1 MHSQRLAPWDNC
13 YGVVSLLDMLDFAA
27 KDFVEI
33 SYRFGLALAT
43 LEKRDYDNEAFDRVM
58 EKLLDECNRLG
69 LLVTRDRIAEFIL
82 ELVKNNRST
91 SSLSHDKELVR
102 VSGTL
107 PEPRISHHLESIHA
121 TLKSEIGAVLFRV
134 IPRERARYCD
144 PKWLTDSIIFSKY
157 ADTVDEF
164 QRAGRCFAYGE
175 NTACIFHLLRVP
187 LPPSFIKEPF
197 CIASRILCSM
207 NQADFWVTPIA
218 R

>member
-1 MHSQRLAPWDNC
+1 LPQRILSKFHT
-13 YGVVSLLDMLDFAA
+13 VS
-27 KDFVEI
+27 
-33 SYRFGLALAT
+33 GLPLAT

-144 PKWLTDSIIFSKY
+144 PKWLTDSIIFLSMPILWMSFSGL
-157 ADTVDEF
+157 VDASPMERIPLAF
-164 QRAGRCFAYGE
+164 FISYG
-175 NTACIFHLLRVP
+175 LQ
-187 LPPSFIKEPF
+187 SFI
-197 CIASRILCSM
+197 SLRWQIL
-207 NQADFWVTPIA
+207 
-218 R
+218 